1 MCILTTE
8 YTAIISNIENVV
20 HILFVFLR
28 ALPQHMIPE
37 ILRSP
42 LLDIVLSIK
51 LLMLGDINS
60 YLSRCIEP
68 PTDVAIQEAIYLLK
82 VKNALDMEENITPLG
97 SIVARYREYF

>member
-1 MCILTTE
+1 
-8 YTAIISNIENVV
+8 
-20 HILFVFLR
+20 
-28 ALPQHMIPE
+28 MIPE

-60 YLSRCIEP
+60 YLSRCVEP

-97 SIVARYREYF
+97 SIVARSVCTASIVRSGGLYIRHQSS

>member
-1 MCILTTE
+1 M
-8 YTAIISNIENVV
+8 V
-20 HILFVFLR
+20 
-28 ALPQHMIPE
+28 PE

-42 LLDIVLSIK
+42 LLDIVLNIK

-82 VKNALDMEENITPLG
+82 VKNSLDMEENITPLG
-97 SIVARYREYF
+97 SIVARYLLLVQLISKPGNSNPVNRP

>member
-1 MCILTTE
+1 
-8 YTAIISNIENVV
+8 
-20 HILFVFLR
+20 
-28 ALPQHMIPE
+28 MIPE

-82 VKNALDMEENITPLG
+82 VKNALDMDENITPLG
-97 SIVARYREYF
+97 SIVARYRESFLI